1 MQRSRSVM
9 QSALQQIACTAPT
22 LLEAGARHRSPP
34 GAVPSH
40 IIRLEQAARFCDTAN
55 RRSAAAPPEI
65 IALSIAMREIITKKH
80 PDDNPASTATAP
92 TRTCIRPGA
101 RAYVP
106 RKINLRDL
114 PRVSKKQLHFTPPCP
129 WRDGRKPARG
139 SVSNGG
145 GTVEFRG

>member
-1 MQRSRSVM
+1 M

-65 IALSIAMREIITKKH
+65 IALSIAMREIIRKKH
-80 PDDNPASTATAP
+80 PDYNPASTATAP
-92 TRTCIRPGA
+92 TPARASDLVRVHMCPEKLTCGTCRASQKSNCISRPRVPGA
-101 RAYVP
+101 MGANP
-106 RKINLRDL
+106 R
-114 PRVSKKQLHFTPPCP
+114 
-129 WRDGRKPARG
+129 
-139 SVSNGG
+139 GG
-145 GTVEFRG
+145 LFQMGVVR